1 MIKRLALRN
10 FRGVEKGI
18 LGLSPLTILMGP
30 NNAGKS
36 SALEALFLAPNPSRE
51 TRYAYDSPLR
61 TIETIHRT
69 GEADLEPLFLFP
81 YYLPSEGFILCE
93 FEDES
98 VSLLLLSAKGRMVEF
113 DSAKIAEPQSET
125 LVEELLSTDN
135 ISSLLPLKSLDMKRE
150 VGRYSRGGGSW
161 SNELLMGEALFIS
174 SDISKEA
181 YRSYLPNHWTEIVNQ
196 KVGREI
202 VKDLN
207 QLVNERGI
215 DLLMEPFFST
225 SDITPF
231 MLLEDGRRIR
241 LGDMGEGWQVLFL
254 AMILQKLIKPEILL
268 WDDIEAHMNP
278 KMLSFVARW
287 ILTLI
292 EGGTQV
298 LLSTHSIEA
307 VRIIAGLTE
316 EVKQNTSTILLLS
329 LQQGE
334 LKARALSL
342 DEIERLERSGVDV
355 RISERFLM

>member
-18 LGLSPLTILMGP
+18 LRLSPLTILMGP

-36 SALEALFLAPNPSRE
+36 SALEALFLAPNPFRE

-61 TIETIHRT
+61 AIETIHKT
-69 GEADLEPLFLFP
+69 GEVNLEPLFLFP

-93 FEDES
+93 FEDKS
-98 VSLLLLSAKGRMVEF
+98 LSLLLLSAEERMVKLE
-113 DSAKIAEPQSET
+113 SAKIVEPQSET
-125 LVEELLSTDN
+125 WVEELLSVDN
-135 ISSLLPLKSLDMKRE
+135 ISSLSPIKGFKRE
-150 VGRYSRGGGSW
+150 LGRYSRGGVSRSDG
-161 SNELLMGEALFIS
+161 LLMGEALFIS

-181 YRSYLPNHWTEIVNQ
+181 YKRYLPDHWTEIVNQ
-196 KVGREI
+196 KLGREI
-202 VKDLN
+202 VKDLT

-241 LGDMGEGWQVLFL
+241 LGDMGDGWQILLL

-278 KMLSFVARW
+278 RMLSFVARW
-287 ILTLI
+287 ILSLI
-292 EGGTQV
+292 ESGIQV
-298 LLSTHSIEA
+298 ILSTHSIEA
-307 VRIIAGLTE
+307 VRIIAGLAE

-334 LKARALSL
+334 LKSRELSL
-342 DEIERLERSGVDV
+342 DEIERLEESGVDV
-355 RISERFLM
+355 RIGERFLI